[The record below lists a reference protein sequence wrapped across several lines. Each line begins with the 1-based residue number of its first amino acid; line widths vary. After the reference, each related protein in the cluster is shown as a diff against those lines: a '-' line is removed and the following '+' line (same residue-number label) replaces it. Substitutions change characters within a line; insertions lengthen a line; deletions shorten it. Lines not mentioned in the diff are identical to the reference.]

1 MKLLVLQTGI
11 HEGAFLRTS
20 LHVSSYAALTIG
32 RGSYESFVRRH
43 LPYLADA
50 RVLHVRAPLRGPR
63 DVFELL
69 AGSGID
75 VTAIHPDYPI
85 VYIDLRYCVIDGP
98 ALNTILEKAHYV
110 EKPVALVRRM
120 PHSEQ
125 SIVTAVKTTHRSV
138 VGNAGVERWAGCR
151 GFDDHQVDVT
161 DFTIDMEDAPSVL
174 DLFARNFDV
183 RAFNNIRS
191 EGGYFRKSSTNK
203 AKMAAEHAFLRAVPP
218 EVQPYFPHVGELR
231 EEGERASYQVEKVF
245 MFDASKALL
254 NGVFDDRARL
264 APFLDRLRT
273 YLECCP
279 TREIGVGEFR
289 REMTG
294 LFVDKLTE
302 RLEQA
307 RKLAAFGRLDD
318 ICRIEGFASFEDL
331 TRNLQDAIRREIE
344 GLRDTRVVFSHG
356 DLCLPNILYDPGTTQ
371 LKLIDPRGG
380 GENGQAWMPRYYD
393 LAKLSHSF
401 LGLYELLVCARFDL
415 ELDENLRVILRHHLP
430 DATTQLLRDEF
441 LRFLTSLDCPPAR
454 IRLLE
459 ASLFISMI
467 PLHYDSSRRMAAEL
481 LQGIRSLRAARGQ

>member
-1 MKLLVLQTGI
+1 MKLLILQTGI

-20 LHVSSYAALTIG
+20 LHVSNYAALSIG
-32 RGSYESFVRRH
+32 RETYESFVLHH
-43 LPYLADA
+43 LPYLAHA
-50 RVLHVRAPLRGPR
+50 RLLHVRTPMRGPR
-63 DVFELL
+63 DVLERL
-69 AGSGID
+69 AENGID

-85 VYIDLRYCVIDGP
+85 VYIDLRYCVIDG
-98 ALNTILEKAHYV
+98 AAFDTVLQKAHHV

-120 PHSEQ
+120 PHRDQ
-125 SIVTAVKTTHRSV
+125 SIVAALKTTHRSV
-138 VGNAGVERWAGCR
+138 VSNAGIERWAGCR

-161 DFTIDMEDAPSVL
+161 EFTIDMEDAPSVL

-203 AKMAAEHAFLRAVPP
+203 AKMAAEHAFFRSVPP
-218 EVQPYFPHVGELR
+218 VVQPFFPHVGELR
-231 EEGERASYQVEKVF
+231 EDGERASYQIEKVF
-245 MFDASKALL
+245 MFDAAKALI
-254 NGVFDDRARL
+254 NGVFSDRARL
-264 APFLDRLRT
+264 APFLDRLQA
-273 YLECCP
+273 YLEACP
-279 TREIGVGEFR
+279 PREIGVAEFR
-289 REMTG
+289 RDMSR

-318 ICRIEGFASFEDL
+318 ICRLEGFTSFEDL
-331 TRNLQDAIRREIE
+331 TRKVQDAIRGEIE
-344 GLRDTRVVFSHG
+344 AMRDTRLVFSHG
-356 DLCLPNILYDPGTTQ
+356 DLCLPNILYEPSTTQ

-380 GENGQAWMPRYYD
+380 EGENGQAWMPRYYD

-415 ELDENLRVILRHHLP
+415 ELDENLRIVLRHHLP
-430 DATTQLLRDEF
+430 AATIDLLRDEF
-441 LRFLTSLDCPPAR
+441 LRFLTRLDCPPGR

-481 LQGIRSLRAARGQ
+481 IQGIRSFRAARP